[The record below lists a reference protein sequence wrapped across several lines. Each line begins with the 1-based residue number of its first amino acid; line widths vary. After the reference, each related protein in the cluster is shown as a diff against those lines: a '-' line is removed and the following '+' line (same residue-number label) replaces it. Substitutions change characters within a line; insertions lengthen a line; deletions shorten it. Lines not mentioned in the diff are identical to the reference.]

1 MGAPMPP
8 TEEEPGKRLVQLVP
22 DNPAVASEESIQ
34 ALDDAI
40 TDLQKKNVEHAARLD
55 AIELR
60 LEIKKLQKFR
70 K

>member
-1 MGAPMPP
+1 MPP
-8 TEEEPGKRLVQLVP
+8 TEDEPGKRLVQLVP

-40 TDLQKKNVEHAARLD
+40 ADLQKQNVEHAARLD
-55 AIELR
+55 ALELR
-60 LEIKKLQKFR
+60 LKIKKLQAFR